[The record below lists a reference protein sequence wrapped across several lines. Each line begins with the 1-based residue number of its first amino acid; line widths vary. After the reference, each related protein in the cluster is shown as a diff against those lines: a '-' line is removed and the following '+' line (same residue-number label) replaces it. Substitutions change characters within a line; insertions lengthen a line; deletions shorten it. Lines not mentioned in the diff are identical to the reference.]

1 MVIAVLCA
9 SALLLQAE
17 EPAPGARSRPAAGG
31 GELTLGKA
39 VEMALRQNPEIL
51 RAVQEIERT
60 RGEVIAVRAEALPR
74 LSLSSSYT
82 QRDPRLTAGSIGRVS
97 NTTPANPASG
107 QTTTSTGTG
116 TPADLSG
123 GATTQQ
129 NPGTA
134 AFGLQE
140 KSWRVA
146 LQARQVI
153 YAGGRVRAAVRSA
166 QFTED
171 RAYWDLRETIDRV
184 VATVRG
190 QFYTVLLNRAL
201 IGVQEESI
209 SLLGAQLKDQ
219 QDRFNAGAVA
229 RFNVLQAEVALSNAR
244 PELIRA
250 RNNYLIS
257 QLQLFKTLG
266 LPPQPEGRPV
276 WRVVGT
282 LEVAPRS
289 FDVSEALRI
298 ARERR
303 AFLKAQRQTILV
315 EAEQIKV
322 AFAGY
327 LPRLDA
333 NAGYQLRNSR
343 LSEELDDVVQGWF
356 YGLTGRWQL
365 FDGLATD
372 GRVKQARARLESA
385 KIGYDDAVLQ
395 VDLEVQQAHARLQ
408 TARETLESQ
417 QKSVEQAEEALRL
430 ASVRFTAG
438 AGIQLEVLDARV
450 ALTRARTTVLQARA
464 DYNIALA
471 DFDRATATDT
481 VYTEPFKDPLTQGLR
496 KRAAED
502 SRPPA
507 RKKSNAD
514 KETP

>member
-1 MVIAVLCA
+1 MMLARHFMAIGLFCA
-9 SALLLQAE
+9 SALLLPAE
-17 EPAPGARSRPAAGG
+17 EPKPGAHSRPAAGS
-31 GELTLGKA
+31 GELTLEKA
-39 VEMALRQNPEIL
+39 VEIALRQNPEIL

-60 RGEVIAVRAEALPR
+60 QGQVIAVRAEALPR
-74 LSLSSSYT
+74 LSLSGSYS
-82 QRDPRLTAGSIGRVS
+82 QRDPGLTGGSVGRVS
-97 NTTPANPASG
+97 STAAAAGSAGSPTTAATSGNSFDQLGGTTAQTGASG
-107 QTTTSTGTG
+107 SVFS
-116 TPADLSG
+116 A
-123 GATTQQ
+123 
-129 NPGTA
+129 
-134 AFGLQE
+134 QE

-146 LQARQVI
+146 VQARQAL

-171 RAYWDLRETIDRV
+171 RAYWELRETIDRV
-184 VATVRG
+184 IASVRG

-219 QDRFNAGAVA
+219 QDRFKAGAVA

-250 RNNYLIS
+250 RNNYLVS

-266 LPPQPEGRPV
+266 LPPQPEGRPAL
-276 WRVVGT
+276 RVVGT
-282 LEVAPRS
+282 LEVAPRL

-303 AFLKAQRQTILV
+303 GFLKAQRQNILI

-322 AFAGY
+322 ALAGY

-356 YGLTGRWQL
+356 YGLSGRWQV

-408 TARETLESQ
+408 TARETMASQ
-417 QKSVEQAEEALRL
+417 QKSVEQAAEALRL
-430 ASVRFTAG
+430 ASIRFAAG

-450 ALTRARTTVLQARA
+450 ALTRARTTALQARA
-464 DYNIALA
+464 DYHIALA

-481 VYTEPFKDPLTQGLR
+481 IYEEAFNDPLTR
-496 KRAAED
+496 RPRTNAPATPRA
-502 SRPPA
+502 
-507 RKKSNAD
+507 K
-514 KETP
+514 